1 MIYKFNMNCPDC
13 ATELSV
19 SEHQSGDI
27 VLCKN
32 CGCEMELL
40 NKDPLEI
47 RVIEEEK

>member
-1 MIYKFNMNCPDC
+1 MDCPDC
-13 ATELSV
+13 GTKLPI

-27 VLCKN
+27 ILCKN

-40 NKDPLEI
+40 GKDPFEI